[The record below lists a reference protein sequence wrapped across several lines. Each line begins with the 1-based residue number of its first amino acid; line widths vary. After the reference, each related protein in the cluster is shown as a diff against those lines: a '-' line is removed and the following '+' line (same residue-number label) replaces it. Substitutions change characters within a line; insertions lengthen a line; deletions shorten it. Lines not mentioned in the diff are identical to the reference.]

1 MRVLRWPIRGVWRA
15 GRLRGTLTA
24 PAAAP
29 ARGSSRAPLAGAFAT
44 LALLAFAGCRH
55 DAATVAPPPLPA
67 LATVP
72 VEPAAM
78 ASRSWDGVVAA
89 VEYADLSAQTSGR
102 VRSVAVDVGDR
113 VAAGQVLLQL
123 SAVEQRAGVAS
134 AQAQVRAAT
143 ASADEAEAS
152 YRRYA
157 SLAAAQYV
165 SRAQLDQAR
174 ATRDAANA
182 ARAAAVAQ
190 LAQAQQPADYTVV
203 RAPFAGVISARQVQ
217 PGEAVAAGQA
227 LLSLYVPGA
236 QRIEVQVPQSD
247 ADAIRAV
254 PRAQVRLDD
263 GRSLQVPQVTV
274 FPTADPRSHSVTVR
288 VPLPAL
294 QPAPVPGTTA
304 KVGFPLAAGDAAEA
318 APLRIPLSALLQ
330 RGELSAAY
338 VLADGR
344 LSLRQLR
351 IGQRDVQRVE
361 VLAGLRTGERVVRD
375 PVAAGQA
382 LAAQRRALAER

>member
-1 MRVLRWPIRGVWRA
+1 MGVQGGPTGVA
-15 GRLRGTLTA
+15 GIMGRTRRPV
-24 PAAAP
+24 PAGAAP
-29 ARGSSRAPLAGAFAT
+29 LRQRGGAAWAAR
-44 LALLAFAGCRH
+44 ALLALSALTLASCRH
-55 DAATVAPPPLPA
+55 EAATVAPPPLPA
-67 LATVP
+67 LATVT
-72 VEPAAM
+72 VAPAGA
-78 ASRSWDGVVAA
+78 AARTWDGVVAA
-89 VEYADLSAQTSGR
+89 VAHAELSAQTSGR

-123 SAVEQRAGVAS
+123 SAVEQRASVDG
-134 AQAQVRAAT
+134 AQAQLRAAV

-157 SLAAAQYV
+157 ALAEGQYV

-174 ATRDAANA
+174 ATRDAARA
-182 ARAAAVAQ
+182 ARVAAAAQ
-190 LAQAQQPADYTVV
+190 VAQAQQPADYTVV

-217 PGEAVAAGQA
+217 PGEAVVTGQA
-227 LLSLYVPGA
+227 LLSLYAPGA

-247 ADAIRAV
+247 ADAIRAA

-263 GRSLQVPQVTV
+263 GRTLQVPQVTV

-294 QPAPVPGTTA
+294 QPAPAPGSTA
-304 KVGFPLAAGDAAEA
+304 KVGFPPAAGDATDAV
-318 APLRIPLSALLQ
+318 PLSMPASALLQ

-351 IGQRDVQRVE
+351 IGQRDAQRVE
-361 VLAGLRTGERVVRD
+361 VLAGLRAGERVARD

>member
-15 GRLRGTLTA
+15 GRLLGTVA
-24 PAAAP
+24 SAAAP
-29 ARGSSRAPLAGAFAT
+29 ARDSGRPTLAGALVALAM
-44 LALLAFAGCRH
+44 LALAGCRN

-67 LATVP
+67 LATAP
-72 VEPAAM
+72 VESVAM
-78 ASRSWDGVVAA
+78 GARSWEGVVAA
-89 VEYADLSAQTSGR
+89 VEHAELSAQTGGR

-123 SAVEQRAGVAS
+123 SAVEQRAGVTS

-157 SLAAAQYV
+157 SLAGAQYV

-174 ATRDAANA
+174 ATRDAAHA
-182 ARAAAVAQ
+182 ARAAAAAQ

-247 ADAIRAV
+247 AEAVRAA

-263 GRSLQVPQVTV
+263 GRSLQVRQVTL

-288 VPLPAL
+288 VPLPTL
-294 QPAPVPGTTA
+294 QPAPAPGTTA

-318 APLRIPLSALLQ
+318 APLSIPMSAMLQ

-344 LSLRQLR
+344 LILRQLR
-351 IGQRDVQRVE
+351 IGRRDAQRVE
-361 VLAGLRTGERVVRD
+361 VLAGLHAGERVARD

-382 LAAQRRALAER
+382 LAAQRRALAAR

>member
-1 MRVLRWPIRGVWRA
+1 MHVRRWPIWDAENA
-15 GRLRGTLTA
+15 GRRRCTGT
-24 PAAAP
+24 AAAT
-29 ARGSSRAPLAGAFAT
+29 PLRRSVRAT
-44 LALLAFAGCRH
+44 LPAVFASLAMLALAGCRH
-55 DAATVAPPPLPA
+55 DAAAVAPPPLPV
-67 LATVP
+67 LATAP
-72 VEPAAM
+72 VEAVAIG
-78 ASRSWDGVVAA
+78 SRSWDGVVAA
-89 VEYADLSAQTSGR
+89 VEHAELSAQTGGR

-123 SAVEQRAGVAS
+123 SAVEQRAGVDS
-134 AQAQVRAAT
+134 AQAQLRAAM
-143 ASADEAEAS
+143 ASAGEAEAS

-157 SLAAAQYV
+157 ALADAQYV

-174 ATRDAANA
+174 ATRDAASA
-182 ARAAAVAQ
+182 ARAAAAAQ
-190 LAQAQQPADYTVV
+190 LAQAQQPAEYTLV

-247 ADAIRAV
+247 AEAIRAA

-263 GRSLQVPQVTV
+263 GRSLQVPQVAV

-294 QPAPVPGTTA
+294 QPAPAPGTTA
-304 KVGFPLAAGDAAEA
+304 KVGFALAVGDAAEA
-318 APLRIPLSALLQ
+318 VPLSIPRSALLQ

-338 VLADGR
+338 VLVDGR
-344 LSLRQLR
+344 LILRQLR
-351 IGQRDVQRVE
+351 IGRRDAQRVE
-361 VLAGLRTGERVVRD
+361 VLAGLRAGERVVRD

>member
-1 MRVLRWPIRGVWRA
+1 MVGAL
-15 GRLRGTLTA
+15 
-24 PAAAP
+24 AA
-29 ARGSSRAPLAGAFAT
+29 LAM
-44 LALLAFAGCRH
+44 LAFAGCRH

-78 ASRSWDGVVAA
+78 ASRSWDGVVTA
-89 VEYADLSAQTSGR
+89 VEYADLSAQTGGR

-157 SLAAAQYV
+157 SLAGAQYV

-227 LLSLYVPGA
+227 LLSLYLPGA
-236 QRIEVQVPQSD
+236 QRIEVQVPHSD

-254 PRAQVRLDD
+254 PHAQVRLDD

-294 QPAPVPGTTA
+294 QPAPVPGSTA
-304 KVGFPLAAGDAAEA
+304 KVVFPLAAGDAAA

-351 IGQRDVQRVE
+351 IGQRDAQRVE
-361 VLAGLRTGERVVRD
+361 VLAGLRAGERVARD

>member
-1 MRVLRWPIRGVWRA
+1 MV
-15 GRLRGTLTA
+15 
-24 PAAAP
+24 
-29 ARGSSRAPLAGAFAT
+29 
-44 LALLAFAGCRH
+44 
-55 DAATVAPPPLPA
+55 
-67 LATVP
+67 
-72 VEPAAM
+72 
-78 ASRSWDGVVAA
+78 SRSWDGVVTA
-89 VEYADLSAQTSGR
+89 VEYADLSAQTGGR

-157 SLAAAQYV
+157 SLAGAQYV

-174 ATRDAANA
+174 ATRDAAIA
-182 ARAAAVAQ
+182 ARAAAAAQ

-247 ADAIRAV
+247 ADAVRNA

-294 QPAPVPGTTA
+294 QPAPAPGTTA
-304 KVGFPLAAGDAAEA
+304 KVEVPLAAGDAAEA

-351 IGQRDVQRVE
+351 IGQRDPQRVE
-361 VLAGLRTGERVVRD
+361 VLAGLRAGERVARD
-375 PVAAGQA
+375 PVAAGQV
-382 LAAQRRALAER
+382 LAAQRRALAEH

>member
-1 MRVLRWPIRGVWRA
+1 M
-15 GRLRGTLTA
+15 
-24 PAAAP
+24 
-29 ARGSSRAPLAGAFAT
+29 
-44 LALLAFAGCRH
+44 LALAGCRH
-55 DAATVAPPPLPA
+55 DAAAVAPPPLPA
-67 LATVP
+67 LATAP
-72 VEPAAM
+72 VESVAM
-78 ASRSWDGVVAA
+78 GSRSWDGVVAA
-89 VEYADLSAQTSGR
+89 VEYADLSAQTGGR

-123 SAVEQRAGVAS
+123 SAVEQRAGVTS

-157 SLAAAQYV
+157 SLAGMQYV

-182 ARAAAVAQ
+182 ARAAAAAQ

-247 ADAIRAV
+247 ADAIRAA

-263 GRSLQVPQVTV
+263 GRSLQVPRVTV

-294 QPAPVPGTTA
+294 QPAPVPGSTA
-304 KVGFPLAAGDAAEA
+304 KVGFPLAAGDAAA
-318 APLRIPLSALLQ
+318 AVPLSIPLSALLQ

-344 LSLRQLR
+344 LILRQLR
-351 IGQRDVQRVE
+351 IGRRDAQRVE
-361 VLAGLRTGERVVRD
+361 VLAGLHAGERVARD

-382 LAAQRRALAER
+382 LAAQRRALAAR

>member
-1 MRVLRWPIRGVWRA
+1 M
-15 GRLRGTLTA
+15 
-24 PAAAP
+24 
-29 ARGSSRAPLAGAFAT
+29 
-44 LALLAFAGCRH
+44 LALAGCRH

-67 LATVP
+67 LATAP

-78 ASRSWDGVVAA
+78 VSRSWDGVVTA
-89 VEYADLSAQTSGR
+89 VAYADLSAQTGGR

-157 SLAAAQYV
+157 SLAGAQYV

-190 LAQAQQPADYTVV
+190 LAQAQQPAEYTVV

-247 ADAIRAV
+247 ADAIRAA

-263 GRSLQVPQVTV
+263 GRSLQIPQVTV

-294 QPAPVPGTTA
+294 QPAPAPGTTA

-351 IGQRDVQRVE
+351 IGQRDAQRVE
-361 VLAGLRTGERVVRD
+361 VLAGLRAGERVARD

-382 LAAQRRALAER
+382 LAAQRRALAAR

>member
-1 MRVLRWPIRGVWRA
+1 MGVQAGPSGGGIMERVRRPAQADAVPLRRRA
-15 GRLRGTLTA
+15 GAAWVA
-24 PAAAP
+24 PALVA
-29 ARGSSRAPLAGAFAT
+29 LAVLT
-44 LALLAFAGCRH
+44 LAGCRH
-55 DAATVAPPPLPA
+55 EAAAMAPPPLPA
-67 LATVP
+67 LATATVVP
-72 VEPAAM
+72 ADA
-78 ASRSWDGVVAA
+78 ASRTWDGVVAA
-89 VEYADLSAQTSGR
+89 VEYAELSAQTGGR

-113 VAAGQVLLQL
+113 VVAGQVLLQL
-123 SAVEQRAGVAS
+123 SAVEQRAGVDS
-134 AQAQVRAAT
+134 AQAQLRAAT
-143 ASADEAEAS
+143 ASAGEAEAS

-157 SLAAAQYV
+157 ALADAQYV

-174 ATRDAANA
+174 ATRDAARA
-182 ARAAAVAQ
+182 ARAAAAAQ

-247 ADAIRAV
+247 AEAIRAA

-263 GRSLQVPQVTV
+263 GRSLQVLQVAV

-288 VPLPAL
+288 VPLPLL
-294 QPAPVPGTTA
+294 QPAPAPGTTA
-304 KVGFPLAAGDAAEA
+304 KVGFALAGGDATDAM
-318 APLRIPLSALLQ
+318 PLSMPVSALLQ

-351 IGQRDVQRVE
+351 IGRRDAQHVE
-361 VLAGLRTGERVVRD
+361 VLAGLRAGERVARD
-375 PVAAGQA
+375 PAAAGQA